1 VDLALQSPRGR
12 LLIEAYGDGRFRV
25 SGAVHTGSL
34 LLSPQRA
41 LPWAV
46 ESLAA
51 LTAREIFESMAP
63 LLEPSGVSVPEI
75 LLIGCGPRG
84 GTIPDEAR
92 ALFRERRI
100 VVEPMDTGAA
110 CRTYNVLAAEDRL
123 VAAALIAV

>member
-1 VDLALQSPRGR
+1 MELAPQSPRGR

-25 SGAVHTGSL
+25 SGAIHTGSL
-34 LLSPQRA
+34 LLTPQRA

-51 LTAREIFESMAP
+51 LTAREIFESVAP
-63 LLEPSGVSVPEI
+63 LLGPSEVSVPEI

-84 GTIPDEAR
+84 RMIPDEAR
-92 ALFRERRI
+92 ALFRERG
-100 VVEPMDTGAA
+100 VAVESMDTGAA
-110 CRTYNVLAAEDRL
+110 CRTYNVLVAEDRL